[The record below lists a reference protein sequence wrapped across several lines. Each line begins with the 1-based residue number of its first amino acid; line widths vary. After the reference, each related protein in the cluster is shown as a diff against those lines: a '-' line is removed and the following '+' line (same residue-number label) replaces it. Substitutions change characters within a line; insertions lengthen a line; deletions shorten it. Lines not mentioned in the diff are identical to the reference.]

1 MLGTLT
7 PASSSPCQGQTQS
20 TPRGESESGHVRVHQ
35 SMCVEVEN
43 NLWLISHNKSCPCFK
58 WCSRPFNWLPKLF
71 PASSYQKLPSPKL
84 VLTAKIGPPDH
95 NDA

>member
-43 NLWLISHNKSCPCFK
+43 NLVDLS
-58 WCSRPFNWLPKLF
+58 
-71 PASSYQKLPSPKL
+71 Q
-84 VLTAKIGPPDH
+84 
-95 NDA
+95 